1 MGFWKKI
8 TSAFKAVAKVALVV
22 VAIVAPELIPA
33 IGSAILP
40 AGASAVAATAAGS
53 AVITTAGQLAA
64 GASPEQAIKAGA
76 IAGVSMGAGGSVA
89 ASTGSVAAGSVAG
102 SAAGTVVAGGSA
114 QDVLKNAVSAGI
126 GAGVGEVGLDAG
138 LSPSTAQ
145 AVGKGAGVLTAT
157 GGNVDA
163 ALKTAINSAVSS
175 ELGSLAKQGVDAYKA
190 SADTKLAELQTTP
203 EQQAAAG
210 AQQLV
215 ETAKATPGT
224 QVAQAD
230 TGTTTDV
237 QAPLL
242 TGVPGQKDTGEI
254 VVTATQ
260 PTAGAI
266 DVMPYLQTGVS
277 KTTPSATSRAP
288 STTQTIDRLSEVK
301 VTAPPEVAPTSD
313 KQPVAQEPAKQA
325 EPTKE
330 AEAPKKPTLSPIYF
344 TGVTPPLAQALG
356 TSFTGG
362 AATTGISTG
371 LAGERGAGELESK
384 ETGKERKNVWNEASL
399 RLKDAL
405 GV

>member
-1 MGFWKKI
+1 MGFWKKVK
-8 TSAFKAVAKVALVV
+8 SAFKAVAAVALVV
-22 VAIVAPELIPA
+22 VAIVQPQLIPA
-33 IGSAILP
+33 IGNSILTALGVAAPSA
-40 AGASAVAATAAGS
+40 AAATAAGS

-76 IAGVSMGAGGSVA
+76 ISGVSMGVGGTVA

-175 ELGSLAKQGVDAYKA
+175 ELTSLATQGVDAYKA

-210 AQQLV
+210 VQTLV
-215 ETAKATPGT
+215 DTAKATPGT

-230 TGTTTDV
+230 TGTRTDV
-237 QAPLL
+237 PSLPE
-242 TGVPGQKDTGEI
+242 VR
-254 VVTATQ
+254 VTATQ
-260 PTAGAI
+260 PKADAI
-266 DVMPYLQTGVS
+266 DVMPYLQTEVS
-277 KTTPSATSRAP
+277 KTTPSPSAPAP
-288 STTQTIDRLSEVK
+288 SPVAQP
-301 VTAPPEVAPTSD
+301 TAPEVAPTSD

-344 TGVTPPLAQALG
+344 TGVTPPLAQTLG

-362 AATTGISTG
+362 ATTAGITTG
-371 LAGERGAGELESK
+371 LAGGRGAGELESK